1 MANKKRKQEPPID
14 VEVFEQR
21 DGAFDARAIREFYE
35 ANGYAAMRLLDDA
48 QCAAGV
54 YELYENLLM
63 TQPWNDPHWHG
74 GVSPL
79 VLKDERGEIRFE
91 RGQRHDAEHRRRVVA
106 ALTKRSFRP
115 AELKMLEHH
124 WPLHVGFGAP
134 CDDIGFH
141 LPLVWQARQSPAVY
155 DVVSHIT
162 GLDGVDTGGLLV
174 DINRP
179 IMRLP
184 KRGENEFLHWDLD
197 INVPF
202 KQHNQNIQGKVA
214 YTPSRFEC
222 VPGTHTPEF
231 QASFL
236 AKYGA
241 HKGGNKTALNVE
253 THADEFARQQTFKVP
268 AGCYFIWNNQMLHGV
283 TPSAS
288 DANIEFGF
296 YMGFFPA
303 ADIEHSL
310 NGVRED
316 REDRLRSYERGVA
329 PKLWPSGD
337 TIHFYP
343 KRWINF
349 HKNIQKT
356 IDKMPAGHP
365 SITTRTN
372 AERPPRVFP
381 ELLPWRPI
389 GYDETY
395 RPPKLTP
402 LGERLLGTKPWPFS
416 RSPSGHSA
424 PSGHAAHSAPSWASG
439 PSFDG
444 APRYVAVKI
453 PALAPGERVGVS
465 RLVAR
470 YPWTSGSAL
479 YTDDDAQD

>member
-1 MANKKRKQEPPID
+1 
-14 VEVFEQR
+14 
-21 DGAFDARAIREFYE
+21 
-35 ANGYAAMRLLDDA
+35 
-48 QCAAGV
+48 
-54 YELYENLLM
+54 
-63 TQPWNDPHWHG
+63 
-74 GVSPL
+74 
-79 VLKDERGEIRFE
+79 
-91 RGQRHDAEHRRRVVA
+91 
-106 ALTKRSFRP
+106 
-115 AELKMLEHH
+115 
-124 WPLHVGFGAP
+124 
-134 CDDIGFH
+134 
-141 LPLVWQARQSPAVY
+141 
-155 DVVSHIT
+155 
-162 GLDGVDTGGLLV
+162 
-174 DINRP
+174 
-179 IMRLP
+179 MRLP

-202 KQHNQNIQGKVA
+202 KRHNQNIQGKVA

-310 NGVRED
+310 NGVRGVH
-316 REDRLRSYERGVA
+316 EDRLRSYERGVA

-372 AERPPRVFP
+372 SERPPREFP
-381 ELLPWRPI
+381 ELSPWRPI

-402 LGERLLGTKPWPFS
+402 LGERLLGRQPWPFS

-424 PSGHAAHSAPSWASG
+424 PSWHAGHAAPSAPSRMH
-439 PSFDG
+439 G

-453 PALAPGERVGVS
+453 PAPAPGELVGVS

-470 YPWTSGSAL
+470 YPWPSDSAL
-479 YTDDDAQD
+479 YTDDADDAQD